1 MTKKLLKE
9 ANNRSYVLKEK
20 DKELLK
26 LADRASH
33 LDTLMTN
40 VRYYAKQDEDKA
52 AVENLMKSRIRV
64 YTMEDLLYKYD
75 YWGPE
80 YFEETNTFCF
90 NKALPMQVFT
100 LFKYE
105 SAKFEFRDFIIYG
118 EDADAGYWKFK

>member
-1 MTKKLLKE
+1 MANKLLKS
-9 ANNRSYVLKEK
+9 ANNRSYELKDK

-26 LADRASH
+26 LADKASH

-52 AVENLMKSRIRV
+52 AIEKLMKARIRV

-80 YFEETNTFCF
+80 YSEENNIFYF
-90 NKALPMQVFT
+90 NKPLPMEVFT

-105 SAKFEFRDFIIYG
+105 SEKFKFNDFIILG
-118 EDADAGYWKFK
+118 EDSDAGYWKFK